1 MKFKVGQEAMLR
13 TRNYN
18 GRQYERAPVKVTIKQ
33 YNENNK
39 MYWVIL
45 PNGEIKKMVKE
56 SNLIEAEQ

>member
-1 MKFKVGQEAMLR
+1 VKFKPGQEVMLR
-13 TRNYN
+13 CKNYN
-18 GRQYERAPVKVTIKQ
+18 GRSYERAPVKVTVKQ

-56 SNLIEAEQ
+56 SLLEEEK